1 MLTFNINIIV
11 VFKEILEVMN
21 DLVKFLMCLLSTR
34 NFIILVFLDVNL
46 VLYIQLA
53 IVVSL
58 EKSIDL

>member
-1 MLTFNINIIV
+1 MLNINIIV
-11 VFKEILEVMN
+11 VSKEILEVMN

>member
-1 MLTFNINIIV
+1 MFNINIIV
-11 VFKEILEVMN
+11 VSKEILEVMN
-21 DLVKFLMCLLSTR
+21 DLVEFLVCLLSTR

-53 IVVSL
+53 IIVSL

>member
-11 VFKEILEVMN
+11 VSKEILEVMN

>member
-1 MLTFNINIIV
+1 MFNMDLFIV
-11 VFKEILEVMN
+11 VSKEILEVMN
-21 DLVKFLMCLLSTR
+21 DLVEFLGCLLSTR

>member
-11 VFKEILEVMN
+11 VSKEILEVMN

-46 VLYIQLA
+46 VLYIQFA

>member
-11 VFKEILEVMN
+11 VSKEILEVMN

-34 NFIILVFLDVNL
+34 NFIVLVFLDVNL

>member
-1 MLTFNINIIV
+1 MFNINIIV
-11 VFKEILEVMN
+11 VSKEILEVMN
-21 DLVKFLMCLLSTR
+21 DLVEFLVCLLSTR

>member
-1 MLTFNINIIV
+1 MFNINIIV
-11 VFKEILEVMN
+11 VSKEILEVIN
-21 DLVKFLMCLLSTR
+21 DLVEFLVCLLSTR

-53 IVVSL
+53 IIVSL